1 MKPKLALWGLLL
13 FVPAARAAAI
23 TCNAGAA
30 SIPVFNPTSV
40 LGVVGDYTLDCT
52 GGMTGTPILLNFTS
66 FMNVAVLNSGG
77 WILTDGV
84 HNFAGTRGPENVVEF
99 LSVTVNPPG
108 EAHLDLEVENIFVN
122 PSTLPPGSE
131 FLEDMT
137 VSDPSIG
144 IVNSVQVV
152 AENAPELSTLPLT
165 GLALGALTWLWPCRW
180 RAVQPRGNC
189 GRAGHKP

>member
-1 MKPKLALWGLLL
+1 MKPKLALWTLLL

-40 LGVVGDYTLDCT
+40 LGAVGDYTLDCT
-52 GGMTGTPILLNFTS
+52 GGMPGTPIVLNFTS
-66 FMNVAVLNSGG
+66 FMNVSVLNTGG

-84 HNFAGTRGPENVVEF
+84 HNFAGTLVPSNVVDF

-108 EAHLDLEVENIFVN
+108 GAHLDLQVENIFVN
-122 PSTLPPGSE
+122 PSMLPPGSE
-131 FLEDMT
+131 FLEDMA

-152 AENAPELSTLPLT
+152 AENAPEPSTLPLT
-165 GLALGALTWLWPCRW
+165 GLAMGALTWLWRCRW
-180 RAVQPRGNC
+180 RSGGPT
-189 GRAGHKP
+189 AG